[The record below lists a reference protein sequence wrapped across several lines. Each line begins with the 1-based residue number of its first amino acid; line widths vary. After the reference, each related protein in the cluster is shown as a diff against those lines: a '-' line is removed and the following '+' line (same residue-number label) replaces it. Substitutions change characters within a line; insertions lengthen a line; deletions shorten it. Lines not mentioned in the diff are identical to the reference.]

1 MAIYDESDGEAFV
14 RWEEAFLWMPNV
26 LAVEYGEWET
36 ENEIPPAL
44 NWLELLPEDPRYDF
58 DEVECSLAYVNE
70 ATGYAATVWDVSG
83 EDDLP
88 WAVILADGFG
98 VRLLSEYSVLDEA
111 ADEETLEAALA
122 KAAAQLPLRLEAGE
136 FDRTGEPLVIPD
148 WLLEVS
154 ADDADADGDA
164 E

>member
-1 MAIYDESDGEAFV
+1 MAIYDESDGEAFAQ
-14 RWEEAFLWMPNV
+14 WETAFLWMPNV

-36 ENEIPPAL
+36 ENEVPVAL

-58 DEVECSLAYVNE
+58 DEVECSLAYVNDT
-70 ATGYAATVWDVSG
+70 TGYAATVWDVSG

-88 WAVILADGFG
+88 WAVILADAYG
-98 VRLLSEYSVLDEA
+98 VRLLSEYSVLDET
-111 ADEETLEAALA
+111 ADEETLETVLA

-136 FDRTGEPLVIPD
+136 FDRVGEPLDIPD
-148 WLLEVS
+148 WLLEVNG
-154 ADDADADGDA
+154 DDAGADGDA